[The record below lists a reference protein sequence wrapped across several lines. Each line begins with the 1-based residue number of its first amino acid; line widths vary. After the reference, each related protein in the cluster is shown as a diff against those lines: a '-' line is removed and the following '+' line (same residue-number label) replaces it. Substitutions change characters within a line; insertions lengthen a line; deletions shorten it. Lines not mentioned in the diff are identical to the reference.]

1 MADEPAA
8 KRVCATTSLAKAT
21 REELLTLTV
30 LLAFKAGKQF
40 EPAALECLVP
50 ADVLAALKTVDE
62 ADKAYSPYRSPF
74 GSHEG
79 KSAALCTL
87 RGAQRTVTDMADRL
101 LQNLEP

>member
-1 MADEPAA
+1 MAAEPAA

-21 REELLTLTV
+21 REELLTLAV

-40 EPAALECLVP
+40 KTEKLEGLVP
-50 ADVLAALKTVDE
+50 ADVLVALKTVDE

-74 GSHEG
+74 GSDTG
-79 KSAALCTL
+79 KSAALCAL

-101 LQNLEP
+101 LQNFEP

>member
-21 REELLTLTV
+21 HDELLALTV

-40 EPAALECLVP
+40 ETEKLEGLVP

-62 ADKAYSPYRSPF
+62 ADKAYSPCRSPF
-74 GSHEG
+74 GSDTV
-79 KSAALCTL
+79 KSAALCAL
-87 RGAQRTVTDMADRL
+87 RGAQRTVTDMAGRL
-101 LQNLEP
+101 LQSLEP